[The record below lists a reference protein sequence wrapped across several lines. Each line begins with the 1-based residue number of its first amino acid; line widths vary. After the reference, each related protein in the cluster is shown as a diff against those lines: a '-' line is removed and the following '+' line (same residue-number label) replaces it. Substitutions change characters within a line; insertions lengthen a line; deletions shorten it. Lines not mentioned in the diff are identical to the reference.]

1 MSGTRTAEAEGAGFP
16 GRALRLADPA
26 AALGALAVVY
36 LAAFLLVPL
45 GLVVVQSAQILLA
58 GGLADL
64 PQFGQRFL
72 VLTRNS
78 LVLAGLVTAVVLAV
92 AVPLSLLLVKAA
104 PYKPLFQALLTIP
117 LLSPPFIGS
126 FAIILLFG
134 RVGVITQLLQAAG
147 LPTFDLYGLPGVAI
161 AHVIHTLPLAVLT
174 LAAGLRTVPR
184 ALEESAISLG
194 GSLVQ
199 VCRRVVLPY
208 MAPYIWMSGLLVFLA
223 SFGDVGAP
231 LLVGGNYRV
240 LPVEA
245 YTAFIRFNVDQRI
258 PILLGAWM
266 VVISLSLLYLVRRQM
281 RKADIAPAFTG
292 EVFAW
297 ASPLAR
303 RVALVS
309 CALVSFLVLLPYLA
323 VLIAS
328 FGTVWS
334 VGLLPDAFTL
344 RHYQALGTSLEPL
357 RNSLILAGTA
367 APLAVLLSV
376 AIGKAMRDW
385 GRAGAFLDYVTLL
398 PLVVSGV
405 VLGIGLLHLT
415 GWLRALGMAVPFLSG
430 PGLLVAAYSIR
441 RLPYPMRVMAAAYSR
456 IDRRLEEASYS
467 LGASPARTFWRV
479 TLPQLYPAMAAALV
493 IAFTRIITELGT
505 TLVVYQPGWTT
516 IAMQIFAYAQEGLI
530 NRAAAISVLLVAV
543 VAALTALAGVERRR

>member
-1 MSGTRTAEAEGAGFP
+1 MTGTRTAEAESAGFF
-16 GRALRLADPA
+16 GRALRLADPTA
-26 AALGALAVVY
+26 VLGALAAVY
-36 LAAFLLVPL
+36 LAAFLLIPL
-45 GLVVVQSAQILLA
+45 GLIVVQSAQILLA

-78 LVLAGLVTAVVLAV
+78 LVLAGLVTIIVLAI
-92 AVPLSLLLVKAA
+92 AIPLSLFLVKAV
-104 PYKPLFQALLTIP
+104 PYRPLFQALLTIP

-147 LPTFDLYGLPGVAI
+147 LPTFELYGLPGIAI
-161 AHVIHTLPLAVLT
+161 AHVVHTLPLAVLT
-174 LAAGLRTVPR
+174 LAAGLLTVPR
-184 ALEESAISLG
+184 SLEESAISLG

-199 VCRRVVLPY
+199 VSRRVVLPY
-208 MAPYIWMSGLLVFLA
+208 IAPYVWMSALLVFLA

-240 LPVEA
+240 LTVEA

-258 PILLGAWM
+258 PILLSAWM
-266 VVISLSLLYLVRRQM
+266 VVISLFLLYLVRRQM
-281 RKADIAPAFTG
+281 QKADIAPAFTG
-292 EVFAW
+292 EVFTY
-297 ASPLAR
+297 ASPAAR
-303 RVALVS
+303 RIGLVF

-323 VLIAS
+323 ILVAS
-328 FGTVWS
+328 FGTVWG

-344 RHYQALGTSLEPL
+344 RHYQALARSLEPL

-405 VLGIGLLHLT
+405 VIGIGLIHLT
-415 GWLRALGMAVPFLSG
+415 GRLRGLGMALPFLSG

-441 RLPYPMRVMAAAYSR
+441 RLPYPMRVMSAAYSR

-467 LGASPARTFWRV
+467 LGASPARTLWRV

-516 IAMQIFAYAQEGLI
+516 ISMQIFSYAQEGLVS
-530 NRAAAISVLLVAV
+530 RAAAISVLLVAV
-543 VAALTALAGVERRR
+543 VAALTGLFGMERRR